1 MKKTNKNDI
10 QRERKLRNWQEKT
23 KKKERSKTEP

>member
-10 QRERKLRNWQEKT
+10 QRERKLRTWQEKT